1 LYDVRHDRPEDG
13 RPLRRRPRLR
23 IAAALLALAALAL
36 AGSAAARPDANGL
49 PAYINGYAKWPKL
62 NAKPIRGGSAAHQGV
77 KNVYASKRKGVRRYP
92 VGTIVVK
99 TATPPGK
106 RWLSL
111 VATMRRIKGTANGGW
126 RWEEFTRGSATA
138 RFVKVGFPES
148 GCAAC
153 HMQAK
158 ANDYVFTRR

>member
-1 LYDVRHDRPEDG
+1 MRTLLSVVV
-13 RPLRRRPRLR
+13 
-23 IAAALLALAALAL
+23 AALLA
-36 AGSAAARPDANGL
+36 AGVAGAQARKDGL
-49 PAYINGYAKWPKL
+49 PAYVNGYGAWPKL

-77 KNVYASKRKGVRRYP
+77 KNVYASKPRSGRRYP

-111 VATMRRIKGTANGGW
+111 VATMRRVKTSANGGW
-126 RWEEFTRGSATA
+126 RWEEFTRSSPTA
-138 RFVKVGFPES
+138 RFSKVAFPES

>member
-1 LYDVRHDRPEDG
+1 VRVT
-13 RPLRRRPRLR
+13 
-23 IAAALLALAALAL
+23 AVMVAVAALAA
-36 AGSAAARPDANGL
+36 AGGAGARPDANGL
-49 PAYINGYAKWPKL
+49 PAYIQGYATWPKL
-62 NAKPIRGGSAAHQGV
+62 NAKPIRGGSPAHQGV
-77 KNVYASKRKGVRRYP
+77 KNVYASKRKGLRRYP

-111 VATMRRIKGTANGGW
+111 VATMRRVKGTANGGW
-126 RWEEFTRGSATA
+126 RWEEFTRASSTS
-138 RFVKVGFPES
+138 RFTKVGFPES

-158 ANDYVFTRR
+158 TNDYVFTRR

>member
-1 LYDVRHDRPEDG
+1 M
-13 RPLRRRPRLR
+13 R
-23 IAAALLALAALAL
+23 IAT
-36 AGSAAARPDANGL
+36 AAAVALVAAGVAGAQARQDGL
-49 PAYINGYAKWPKL
+49 PAYVNGYADWPRV

-77 KNVYASKRKGVRRYP
+77 KNVFASRRKTGRRYP
-92 VGTIVVK
+92 VGATVVK
-99 TATPPGK
+99 TGSPPGK

-111 VATMRRIKGTANGGW
+111 VATMRRTKATANGGW
-126 RWEEFTRGSATA
+126 RWEEFTRGSPTA
-138 RFVKVGFPES
+138 RFAKVAFPES

>member
-1 LYDVRHDRPEDG
+1 M
-13 RPLRRRPRLR
+13 RLLLV
-23 IAAALLALAALAL
+23 AVVALLATGV
-36 AGSAAARPDANGL
+36 AGAQARKDGL
-49 PAYINGYAKWPKL
+49 PVYVTGYASWQKV
-62 NAKPIRGGSAAHQGV
+62 NAKPIRGGAAAHQGV
-77 KNVYASKRKGVRRYP
+77 KNVYASRSKSGRRYP

-111 VATMRRIKGTANGGW
+111 VATMRRLKSGANGGW
-126 RWEEFTRGSATA
+126 RWEEFTRTSPSV
-138 RFVKVGFPES
+138 RFTKVSFPES

>member
-1 LYDVRHDRPEDG
+1 MRVL
-13 RPLRRRPRLR
+13 LAAA
-23 IAAALLALAALAL
+23 AAALLV
-36 AGSAAARPDANGL
+36 AGVAGAQARKDGL
-49 PAYINGYAKWPKL
+49 PAYVTGYAAWAKL
-62 NAKPIRGGSAAHQGV
+62 NAKPIRGGSPAHQGV
-77 KNVYASKRKGVRRYP
+77 KNVYASKRKLGRRYP

-111 VATMRRIKGTANGGW
+111 VAAMRRVKSTANGGW
-126 RWEEFTRGSATA
+126 RWEEFTRSSPTA
-138 RFVKVGFPES
+138 RFARVGFPES

-153 HMQAK
+153 HQQAK

>member
-1 LYDVRHDRPEDG
+1 MKTVVLDVG
-13 RPLRRRPRLR
+13 ARLR
-23 IAAALLALAALAL
+23 IGPVLLALIALAF

-49 PAYINGYAKWPKL
+49 PAYVDGYAKWTKV

-77 KNVYASKRKGVRRYP
+77 KNVYASKRKVGRRYP

-111 VATMRRIKGTANGGW
+111 VATMRRIAGTTNGGW
-126 RWEEFTRGSATA
+126 RWEEFTRASSAA
-138 RFVKVGFPES
+138 RFTKIGFPAS

>member
-1 LYDVRHDRPEDG
+1 MRALIVV
-13 RPLRRRPRLR
+13 
-23 IAAALLALAALAL
+23 AAALLA
-36 AGSAAARPDANGL
+36 AGVAGAQARKDGL
-49 PAYINGYAKWPKL
+49 PAYVTGYAAWPKV
-62 NAKPIRGGSAAHQGV
+62 NKAPIRGGSPAHQGV
-77 KNVYASKRKGVRRYP
+77 KNVYASKRKVGRRYP

-99 TATPPGK
+99 TASPPGK

-111 VATMRRIKGTANGGW
+111 VATMRRVKGNANGGW
-126 RWEEFTRGSATA
+126 RWEEFTRSSATA
-138 RFVKVGFPES
+138 RFAKVGFPES